1 MEKIKYSSVRKAPSF
16 GNSGEGLWYAKW
28 LQRDVMSAK
37 ELENEI
43 CRGLNVSSSAAT
55 TMLTNLRCVLQ
66 TELARGRAVELGD
79 IGVFRLEVASRGHN
93 SPKVPR
99 EKIKKVALK
108 FSAKAKFNDYMDCMP
123 VEYGG
128 DV

>member
-28 LQRDVMSAK
+28 LQCDVMSAE
-37 ELENEI
+37 ELEKEI
-43 CRGLNVSSSAAT
+43 CRGLNVSDSAAMA
-55 TMLTNLRCVLQ
+55 MLINLRCVLQ
-66 TELARGRAVELGD
+66 KELARGRAVELRD

-108 FSAKAKFNDYMDCMP
+108 FTAKPKFNDYMDCMP